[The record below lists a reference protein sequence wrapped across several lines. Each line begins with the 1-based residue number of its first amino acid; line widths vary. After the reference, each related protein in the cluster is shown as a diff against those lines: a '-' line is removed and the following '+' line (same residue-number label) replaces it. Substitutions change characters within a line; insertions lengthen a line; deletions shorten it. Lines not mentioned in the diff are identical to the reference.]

1 MSKVLSF
8 VLVCIML
15 VSFSSTAFSKELKIG
30 YVNVFEI
37 FNEYEKTKEYD
48 EELEKKKAEVEKQLD
63 KKKEEIEKLQ
73 GKLSLLKDKQK
84 EKEGAKISKKMQEY
98 RVLERK
104 AFIDIKK
111 EHYESMQDIVEDINK
126 VVAEYAKENGFDL
139 IIDENIVLYGKKTMD
154 ITDEILRISNKKY
167 KKK

>member
-1 MSKVLSF
+1 MSKILSF
-8 VLVCIML
+8 VLVCVML
-15 VSFSSTAFSKELKIG
+15 VSFSSTAFSKDLKIG
-30 YVNVFEI
+30 YVDVFEI

-48 EELEKKKAEVEKQLD
+48 EELEKRKSEVEKQLD

-84 EKEGAKISKKMQEY
+84 EKEGEKISKKMQEY
-98 RVLERK
+98 RDLERK

-111 EHYESMQDIVEDINK
+111 ERDESMQDIVEDIDK
-126 VVAEYAKENGFDL
+126 IVADYAKANGFDL
-139 IIDENIVLYGKKTMD
+139 IINENIVLYGAKVMD
-154 ITDEILRISNKKY
+154 ITDKILKISNKKY